1 MRATELLLLG
11 LVAWTGIGALG
22 VGVSLRRGER
32 QRVRRGVAWLVG
44 VWVVYL
50 CVLMGVSLGQRQRVV
65 AMGEPQCFD
74 EMCFTVTGAEEV
86 PGFLIRDERR
96 LVRVSV
102 RVTNRG
108 RKAESEGSIRA
119 YLVDE
124 QGRRWEESVGVNGV
138 GLTARV
144 AGGDSVMSEPVF
156 KVAGDATGLGLVFT
170 HGRWQPGMLVIGDSD
185 SLLHRRTVV
194 RLGRRWSGTVGKSAG
209 WRSAVP

>member
-11 LVAWTGIGALG
+11 LVGWTGIGVLG

-32 QRVRRGVAWLVG
+32 ERVRQGIAWLAG
-44 VWVVYL
+44 AWVVYL
-50 CVLMGVSLGQRQRVV
+50 CVLVGVSLSQRQRVV

-74 EMCFTVTGAEEV
+74 EMCFTVTGVEEV
-86 PGFLIRDERR
+86 PGFLIRDGRR

-108 RKAESEGSIRA
+108 RKAESERLIRA
-119 YLVDE
+119 YLADG
-124 QGRRWEESVGVNGV
+124 QGRRWEESAGVNGV

-144 AGGDSVMSEPVF
+144 AGGNSVTSEPVF

-170 HGRWQPGMLVIGDSD
+170 HGRWQPGVLVIGDSD

-194 RLGRRWSGTVGKSAG
+194 GLGR
-209 WRSAVP
+209 